1 MSANKIQNFASDYE
15 AVAASQTAQ
24 VLGVNGEKGDYLD
37 HVLVLVATAATG
49 TVSILDGGT
58 TIAVF
63 PNSPGGGIGSYDIPI
78 KAKSVN
84 GAWKITT
91 GAGSSVLA
99 TGKFS

>member
-1 MSANKIQNFASDYE
+1 MSANKIQNYASDYE
-15 AVAASQTAQ
+15 PIAASATAQ
-24 VLGVNGEKGDYLD
+24 VMGTTGEKGDYLD

-49 TVSILDGGT
+49 TVSVLDGAT

-63 PNSPGGGIGSYDIPI
+63 PNSPGGGIGVYDLPI

-91 GAGSSVLA
+91 GAGSSALA
-99 TGKFS
+99 VGKFT